1 MKYRTKEQFIDIC
14 EDMVNG
20 NWTNAGE
27 NCAKY
32 GFWVG
37 DLRKAQEELED
48 EGLVLIEDK
57 MDFCELIEIAGEHR
71 NA

>member
-32 GFWVG
+32 GFWAG
-37 DLRKAQEELED
+37 DLRKAQEELEA
-48 EGLVLIEDK
+48 EEMALVDDK
-57 MDFCELIEIAGEHR
+57 MDFVELIEIASKYR
-71 NA
+71 KA